1 MVKVTSEKIDSNT
14 IAFEIEG
21 MRHTIPNL
29 LRTKLWEEKDVDFA
43 AYEKKH
49 PYVGNPRIIVR
60 SKNPQ
65 KSLQNAIKTAE
76 AEIEEFRKAF
86 EKEF

>member
-1 MVKVTSEKIDSNT
+1 MAITQEKIDNKT
-14 IAFEIEG
+14 VAFVLEG

-29 LRTKLWEEKDVDFA
+29 VRSKLWEDKDVEFA

-49 PYVGNPRIIVR
+49 PYVGEAKIIVR
-60 SKNPQ
+60 AKNPE
-65 KSLQNAIKTAE
+65 KSLINAIKLAQEE
-76 AEIEEFRKAF
+76 AEDFKKAF